1 MFKKKRFSDSQPV
14 VWVRNGR
21 GGPGYEDR
29 AVGRVVRPGTGRV
42 SVFVFRA
49 DDQAWV
55 IRSVGASELEP
66 ANGPDL
72 ARLES
77 LEQQDFRKAA

>member
-1 MFKKKRFSDSQPV
+1 MFKKKRFCDAQPV

-29 AVGRVVRPGTGRV
+29 AVGRVVRAGTGRI

-66 ANGPDL
+66 ANESDL

-77 LEQQDFRKAA
+77 LEQHDCRKAA